1 MCQYDKWIVTIREP
15 LGFGG
20 AQNGLLHIRVYFPKK
35 KEKVDSTLFFG
46 EFKWVEK
53 WEENGKKMG
62 RKGKKMGRKCDE
74 NGKKLGWKM
83 EIYKRK
89 RTKDRDLDFKCFL

>member
-1 MCQYDKWIVTIREP
+1 MDSYNKRATGFWWCTKWSIAYTS
-15 LGFGG
+15 LFS
-20 AQNGLLHIRVYFPKK
+20 KK

-62 RKGKKMGRKCDE
+62 RKWEE
-74 NGKKLGWKM
+74 NGKKM
-83 EIYKRK
+83 
-89 RTKDRDLDFKCFL
+89 